1 MNNRWVTALR
11 VAVHI
16 GALTPLAVL
25 VWDFVSGNLTA
36 NPIEAVQLH
45 TGKTAISLLL
55 LSLACTPVY
64 LVSGFKPVLLLRR
77 PLGLYAFMYVS
88 LHFINFVAVDYGFNF
103 TLIRED
109 ALLGKRFILAGLT
122 AFLLLLP
129 LAVTSISSWR
139 KRLGQNWQ
147 RLRWLSYPAAIL
159 AVVHYIWQTKADIR
173 LPLIYGGV
181 LLVLLAFRLPI
192 IRKYLSNRF
201 ERQAKQP

>member
-1 MNNRWVTALR
+1 MSNRWVTALQ

-36 NPIEAVQLH
+36 NPIEAVQLR
-45 TGKTAISLLL
+45 TGKTAINVLL

-64 LVSGFKPVLLLRR
+64 VISGFKPVLLLRR

-88 LHFINFVAVDYGFNF
+88 LHFINLVAVDYGFNF

-109 ALLGKRFILAGLT
+109 ALLGKRFILAGLA
-122 AFLLLLP
+122 AFVLLLT
-129 LAVTSISSWR
+129 LAITSTSGWR
-139 KRLGQNWQ
+139 KRLGENWR
-147 RLRWLSYPAAIL
+147 RLHWLSYPAAIL

-181 LLVLLAFRLPI
+181 LLLLLAFRLSST
-192 IRKYLSNRF
+192 RKCLSNRF
-201 ERQAKQP
+201 ERQAK